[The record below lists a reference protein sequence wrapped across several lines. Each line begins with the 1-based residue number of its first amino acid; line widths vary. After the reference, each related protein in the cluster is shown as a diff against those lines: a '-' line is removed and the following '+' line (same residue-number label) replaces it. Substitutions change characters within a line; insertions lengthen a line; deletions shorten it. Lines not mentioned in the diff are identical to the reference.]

1 MADRDPAD
9 PVRRTLLAAGGG
21 LAGGLGLAVLPAS
34 AAPRAAPAA
43 PIDEGRADGAKV
55 TFDPIHDPA
64 TERPEGQPPNP
75 DAPDKRIGF
84 AVLGLGRLALQN
96 IIPALAQGRRA
107 RLTALVSGDADKL
120 KTVAAQHGVAPEHCY
135 SYADFDRIKSDAQV
149 QVVYVV
155 TPNALHREWTL
166 RAAKAGKH
174 VMCEKPM
181 ATSVADARDMV
192 QACRDA
198 KRLLMVAYRCQY
210 QPHAREAIRLA
221 RGGSLGD
228 VTLMD
233 MVNNQNQ
240 GDPGQWRQK
249 KALAGGG
256 ALPDIGLYCLN
267 GFRAV
272 LGEEPVEVTASIG
285 SPRDDPR
292 FAEVEANVAFT
303 LRFPSGALATG
314 LSSYASH
321 EHRRLT
327 VLGPKGAAVIENA
340 FAYEGQQLFVSRKE
354 GEAEARTQVSLAHH
368 DQFSLEIDH
377 FAECVRANRTPRTPG
392 EEGLQDQRIME
403 AIYESAR
410 TRRPVPLAAAG
421 GRDAFRGAEPSP
433 PG

>member
-1 MADRDPAD
+1 MSDPGPAD
-9 PVRRTLLAAGGG
+9 PLRRILLAAGGG
-21 LAGGLGLAVLPAS
+21 LAGGLGFAAVSAS
-34 AAPRAAPAA
+34 AAPRTGPAA
-43 PIDEGRADGAKV
+43 PIDEGRIAASQV
-55 TFDPIHDPA
+55 TFDPIHDPQ

-75 DAPDKRIGF
+75 DAPDKRVGV

-96 IIPALAQGRRA
+96 IIPALAQCRHA

-120 KTVAAQHGVAPEHCY
+120 KTVAAQHGVAAEHCY

-149 QVVYVV
+149 EIVYVV

-174 VMCEKPM
+174 VLCEKPM
-181 ATSVADARDMV
+181 ATTVADARDMV

-210 QPHAREAIRLA
+210 EVYNRELIQRVRAGELGPVQVLDAIN
-221 RGGSLGD
+221 
-228 VTLMD
+228 T
-233 MVNNQNQ
+233 QNQ
-240 GDPGQWRQK
+240 GDPAQWRQK

-285 SPRDDPR
+285 SPPNDPR
-292 FAEVEANVAFT
+292 FSEVEANVAFT

-314 LSSYASH
+314 LSSYGSH
-321 EHRRLT
+321 EHRRMT

-340 FAYEGQQLFVSRKE
+340 FAYEGQQLFVSRRE
-354 GEAEARTQVSLAHH
+354 GEAEARTQVALAHH
-368 DQFSLEIDH
+368 DQFALEIDH
-377 FAECVRANRTPRTPG
+377 FAECVRGGRTPRTPG
-392 EEGLQDQRIME
+392 EEGLQDQRVME

-410 TRRPVPLAAAG
+410 TRRPVALASAA
-421 GRDAFRGAEPSP
+421 GRDAFRGAEPAAP
-433 PG
+433 R

>member
-1 MADRDPAD
+1 M
-9 PVRRTLLAAGGG
+9 
-21 LAGGLGLAVLPAS
+21 
-34 AAPRAAPAA
+34 
-43 PIDEGRADGAKV
+43 

-75 DAPDKRIGF
+75 DAPGRRVGF

-96 IIPALAQGRRA
+96 IIPALAQCRHA

-120 KTVAAQHGVAPEHCY
+120 KTVAAQHGIAAEHCY
-135 SYADFDRIKSDAQV
+135 TYADFDRIKADAQV

-181 ATSVADARDMV
+181 AVTVAEARDMV
-192 QACRDA
+192 QACKDA
-198 KRLLMVAYRCQY
+198 QRLLMIAYRCQY
-210 QPHAREAIRLA
+210 EVYNRELIQRVRSGELGPVQMLDAIN
-221 RGGSLGD
+221 
-228 VTLMD
+228 T
-233 MVNNQNQ
+233 QNQ
-240 GDPGQWRQK
+240 GDPSQWRQR

-272 LGEEPVEVTASIG
+272 LGEEPTEVTASIA
-285 SPRDDPR
+285 SPLDDPR

-314 LSSYASH
+314 VSSYASH
-321 EHRRLT
+321 EHRRMT
-327 VLGPKGAAVIENA
+327 VLGPKGSAVIENA
-340 FAYEGQQLFVSRKE
+340 FAYEGQQLFVSKAGGGAGGGAE
-354 GEAEARTQVSLAHH
+354 GRTQVALAHH
-368 DQFSLEIDH
+368 DQFALEIDH

-410 TRRPVPLAAAG
+410 TRRPVALASAG
-421 GRDAFRGAEPSP
+421 GRDAFRGAEPSA